1 VKRPAEHGSR
11 TCVFGIFFITQRVS
25 GVYLSGGTDMLA
37 RILSAAPEGFRARP
51 VLVESDIVRGLPGL
65 SIIGLPDSS
74 IRESRERIRSAL
86 ENSGYPLPPRNFL
99 VNLAPAD
106 MKKTGAF
113 FDLPVA
119 LSLLALTGMA
129 PSPPGEMACL
139 GELSLDGSIRP
150 VAGVISMVIALGQY
164 GCRSV
169 IVPKENARE
178 AAAPGTLEVYPASSL
193 DEALEVLYG
202 NGTVHPA
209 DESDERLEKEKI
221 DFSDI
226 RGQETAIRA
235 MSIAASGN
243 HNIILY
249 GSPGSG
255 KTMLARRVTTIL
267 PRLNRHRALET
278 TMIHSTAGV
287 LPPGSGLLTRPP
299 LRAPH
304 HTSSYAAMIGG
315 GTMPRAG
322 EISLAHNGVLF
333 MDEFTEFNPALLQTL
348 RQPLEDGE
356 VTVSR
361 VAGTWTWPARFLLV
375 ASANPCPCGNL
386 FETGVPC
393 VCPPHA
399 VERYARKLG
408 GPVLDR
414 IDLEV
419 PVMRLDYEKIRSEA
433 GRVSSRELREGVI
446 RARKI
451 QEDRFASPLRFN
463 SNLTPDEIDIHCR
476 LDDGGERILEKAYSN
491 MNLSA
496 RSCHRVL
503 KVSRTIADLAGSD
516 EIRQAHLLEA
526 LSYRGL
532 GTRYV
537 EV

>member
-1 VKRPAEHGSR
+1 
-11 TCVFGIFFITQRVS
+11 
-25 GVYLSGGTDMLA
+25 MLA
-37 RILSAAPEGFRARP
+37 KIISAAPEDFRARP
-51 VLVESDIVRGLPGL
+51 VLVESDIVRGLPGMT
-65 SIIGLPDSS
+65 IIGLPDSS

-119 LSLLALTGMA
+119 LSLLALTGQA
-129 PSPPGEMACL
+129 PAPPRELACM

-169 IVPKENARE
+169 IVPRENARE
-178 AAAPGTLEVYPASSL
+178 AAAPGILEIYPASTL
-193 DEALEVLYG
+193 DEAMEALYE
-202 NGTVHPA
+202 NGEPYPFEENENTE
-209 DESDERLEKEKI
+209 DDDQI
-221 DFSDI
+221 DFADI

-235 MSIAASGN
+235 MSIAAAGN

-255 KTMLARRVTTIL
+255 KTMLARRMKTII
-267 PRLNRHRALET
+267 PRLNRPRALET

-287 LPPGSGLLTRPP
+287 LPPGSGLLTKPP

-315 GTMPRAG
+315 GTVPRAG

-333 MDEFTEFNPALLQTL
+333 MDEFTEFAPSLLQTL

-361 VAGTWTWPARFLLV
+361 VAGSWTWPARFLLV
-375 ASANPCPCGNL
+375 AAANPCPCGNL
-386 FETGVPC
+386 FEADIPC
-393 VCPPHA
+393 VCPPHE
-399 VERYARKLG
+399 VERYARKLR

-433 GRVSSRELREGVI
+433 RRVTSRALREEVG
-446 RARKI
+446 RARLVQKN
-451 QEDRFASPLRFN
+451 RFISPLRFN
-463 SNLTPDEIDIHCR
+463 SNLTPDEIDIHCQ
-476 LDDGGERILEKAYSN
+476 LDDEGEEILKRAYSSLG
-491 MNLSA
+491 LSA

-503 KVSRTIADLAGSD
+503 KVSRTIADLAGSGN
-516 EIRQAHLLEA
+516 ISKAHLLEA

-532 GTRYV
+532 GIRYG